1 MTDDAAA
8 GPPLVDRRELARVF
22 ACSQRVTFEWE
33 TAGLPCHRGGR
44 GKRTRYDLAV
54 VHRWLRDRDEAHRE
68 SVIGVDAAR
77 ARQLTAAAEKLEVE
91 NQLRAG
97 ELLERE
103 DVERVWGRFVMA
115 SRQRFLNW
123 PQVLAPRLVV
133 ACEAHGLA
141 GVVSE
146 LELELRHCLHELA
159 GDDEQGV
166 DTLAPPEGST

>member
-1 MTDDAAA
+1 MTDDATA
-8 GPPLVDRRELARVF
+8 GPSLVDRRELARVF
-22 ACSQRVTFEWE
+22 DCSQRTTYQWE
-33 TAGLPCHRGGR
+33 SEGLPCRREGR
-44 GKRTRYDLAV
+44 GRATRYDLAAV
-54 VHRWLRDRDEAHRE
+54 YQWLRDRDEANQAN
-68 SVIGVDAAR
+68 VAGVDAAR
-77 ARQLTAAAEKLEVE
+77 ARQLTAAAEKLEAE

>member
-1 MTDDAAA
+1 MSTGDTTKK
-8 GPPLVDRRELARVF
+8 LVGRAEVAHVFSVTKRTVF
-22 ACSQRVTFEWE
+22 AWE
-33 TAGLPCHRGGR
+33 GSGLPCHRGGR
-44 GKRTRYDLAV
+44 GKATLYDL
-54 VHRWLRDRDEAHRE
+54 RECYLWLRERDEAGRE
-68 SVIGVDAAR
+68 SVVGVEAAR
-77 ARQLTAAAEKLEVE
+77 ARQLTAAAEKLEAE

-123 PQVLAPRLVV
+123 PQVLAPRLMV

-166 DTLAPPEGST
+166 DTLPPPEGST